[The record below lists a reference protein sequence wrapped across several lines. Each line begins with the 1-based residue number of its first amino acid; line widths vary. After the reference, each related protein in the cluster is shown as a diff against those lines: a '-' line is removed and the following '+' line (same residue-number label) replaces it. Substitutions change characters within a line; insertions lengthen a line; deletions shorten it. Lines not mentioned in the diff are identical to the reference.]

1 MSGIRADKR
10 TQLIETA
17 LRLFYRRGIHAVGI
31 NEVLKESGIAKKTL
45 YSHFGSKE
53 ELIAATVKH
62 RSGLLLGWMVARLTD
77 VPSGKAGIE
86 VIFAA
91 LDDWFNE
98 RVERL
103 KPFNGCF
110 FINASAEYH
119 NEGCA
124 IFDECKEHKLEIG
137 ALLLQQCRAV
147 FDDEKKA
154 QRLQASLV
162 LLMEG
167 SIISAHVM
175 RDKQAALR
183 ALETARTLIGAQ
195 QNSLH
200 HQ

>member
-17 LRLFYRRGIHAVGI
+17 LRLFYRQGIHAVGI

-45 YSHFGSKE
+45 YSHFASKE
-53 ELIAATVKH
+53 ELIAATVKY
-62 RSGLLLGWMVARLTD
+62 RSGLLLGWMEARLAD
-77 VPSGKAGIE
+77 VSCGKAGIE
-86 VIFAA
+86 IIFAA

-119 NEGCA
+119 SEGCA

-137 ALLLQQCRAV
+137 ELLLQQCRAI
-147 FDDEKKA
+147 FDDEATA
-154 QRLQASLV
+154 QKLQASLV

-175 RDKQAALR
+175 RDKEAALR
-183 ALETARTLIGAQ
+183 ALETARMLIEAQ
-195 QNSLH
+195 QDALRL
-200 HQ
+200 Q